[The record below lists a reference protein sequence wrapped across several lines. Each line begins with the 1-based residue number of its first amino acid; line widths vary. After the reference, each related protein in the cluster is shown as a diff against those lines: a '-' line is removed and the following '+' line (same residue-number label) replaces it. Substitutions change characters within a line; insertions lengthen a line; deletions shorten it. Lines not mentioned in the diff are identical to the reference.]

1 MKLSIIVPVYN
12 EENTL
17 EEILKR
23 VEKLDTKEIVKEIV
37 VVNDGSSD
45 RTPAIL
51 SKIGVKNKNIK
62 ILNHKRNVGKGAAVI
77 TGIKNATGDILIIQ
91 DADLEYD
98 PNDIPRIIKPIIDK
112 KNRVVYGT
120 RLKMKPV
127 LFGKNRTPLLLHFFG
142 NKFLSLITTVIY
154 GSNVSDMETCYK
166 AFDSQVL
173 KGIKLKSKSFDF
185 EPEVTAKILKRG
197 IKIKEVEI
205 KTNPRG
211 YDEGKKLHTF
221 RDGFKALWTLLK
233 YRVSD

>member
-12 EENTL
+12 EENTI

-23 VEKLDTKEIVKEIV
+23 VERLEIKGVTKEVI

-45 RTPAIL
+45 KTSQIL
-51 SKIGVKNKNIK
+51 SKIGTRDKNIK
-62 ILNHKRNVGKGAAVI
+62 ILNHKRNFGKGAAVV
-77 TGIKNATGDILIIQ
+77 TGIKNTTGDILIIQ

-98 PNDIPRIIKPIIDK
+98 PNDIPRIIKPIMDK

-120 RLKMKPV
+120 RLKMRPV
-127 LFGKNRTPLLLHFFG
+127 LFGRNRTPLLLHFFG
-142 NKFLSLITTVIY
+142 NKFLSFVTTILY
-154 GSNVSDMETCYK
+154 GSNISDMETCYK
-166 AFDSQVL
+166 AFDSQVV

-185 EPEVTAKILKRG
+185 EPEITAKILKRG

-233 YRVSD
+233 YRLVN